1 MDLLKVVFKV
11 TGITSH
17 VHVIINKRNNDIV
30 STLTQG
36 SLHIIAQNQTCVIA
50 YQLTP

>member
-11 TGITSH
+11 TGITSN

-30 STLTQG
+30 STLTQC